1 MRTSA
6 ACALGGRALNAADR
20 LEAARRALV
29 LAERAA
35 GVSSV
40 AVLPGRASQGEAV
53 LGEATG
59 GAVPCGAPSGRA
71 FAGGARA
78 GAASDA
84 ARWREASGGWA
95 VPECLAEILPRG
107 LERGMSV
114 GFSGSILIGLLLAG
128 IASGSGAWSVFL
140 GMAGVGW
147 EAAESLGVEASRTVC
162 VPRVGDAARTQALTA
177 AVDGFDVAVIGS
189 SIRLD
194 ARERRL
200 LSKRAAV
207 RGCLLLGEGWD
218 CRDRVS
224 GEVVAV
230 EGVDRGVGH
239 VRALLVEAASGR
251 RRVRLRIGARGWAPA
266 QAADGEKNEGVGRV
280 QGGLSLVEAIPS

>member
-6 ACALGGRALNAADR
+6 ACALGGRALSAAER

-29 LAERAA
+29 LAESAA

-40 AVLPGRASQGEAV
+40 AVLPGRASHGEAV
-53 LGEATG
+53 LGAATG
-59 GAVPCGAPSGRA
+59 GAAPREAPSGRA
-71 FAGGARA
+71 WS

-84 ARWREASGGWA
+84 AHWREASGGWA

-107 LERGMSV
+107 LEPGMSV
-114 GFSGSILIGLLLAG
+114 GFSGSVLMGLLLAG

-147 EAAESLGVEASRTVC
+147 EAAESLGVEASRTVS
-162 VPRVGDAARTQALTA
+162 VPKVGDAARTQALTA
-177 AVDGFDVAVIGS
+177 AVDGFDVVVVGS

-207 RGCLLLGEGWD
+207 RGSLLLGEGWD
-218 CRDRVS
+218 CRDRVR

-239 VRALLVEAASGR
+239 VRALLVEATSGR
-251 RRVRLRIGARGWAPA
+251 RRVRLRIGACGWAPA
-266 QAADGEKNEGVGRV
+266 QASDGEKNEAAGRA

>member
-6 ACALGGRALNAADR
+6 ACALGGRALSAAER

-29 LAERAA
+29 LAESAA

-40 AVLPGRASQGEAV
+40 AVLPGRASHGEAV
-53 LGEATG
+53 LGAATG
-59 GAVPCGAPSGRA
+59 GAAPREAPSGRA
-71 FAGGARA
+71 WS

-107 LERGMSV
+107 LEPGMSV
-114 GFSGSILIGLLLAG
+114 GFSGSVLMGLLLAG

-140 GMAGVGW
+140 GMPGMGW
-147 EAAESLGVEASRTVC
+147 DAAESLGVDASRTVC
-162 VPRVGDAARTQALTA
+162 VPKVGDAARTQALTA
-177 AVDGFDVAVIGS
+177 AVDGFDVVVVGS

-207 RGCLLLGEGWD
+207 RGSLLLGEGWD
-218 CRDRVS
+218 CRDRVR

-239 VRALLVEAASGR
+239 VRALLVEATSGR
-251 RRVRLRIGARGWAPA
+251 RRVRLRIGACGWAPA
-266 QAADGEKNEGVGRV
+266 QASDGEKNEAAGRA

>member
-84 ARWREASGGWA
+84 ARWREASGGWV

-162 VPRVGDAARTQALTA
+162 VPKVGDAARTQALTA

>member
-6 ACALGGRALNAADR
+6 ACALGGRALSAAER

-29 LAERAA
+29 LAESAA

-40 AVLPGRASQGEAV
+40 AVLPGRASHGEAV
-53 LGEATG
+53 LGAATG
-59 GAVPCGAPSGRA
+59 GAAPREAPSGRA
-71 FAGGARA
+71 WS

-84 ARWREASGGWA
+84 AHWREASGGWA

-107 LERGMSV
+107 LEPGMSV
-114 GFSGSILIGLLLAG
+114 GFSGSVLMGLLLAG

-140 GMAGVGW
+140 GMPGMGWDAAG
-147 EAAESLGVEASRTVC
+147 SLGVDASRTVC
-162 VPRVGDAARTQALTA
+162 VPKVGDAARTQALTA
-177 AVDGFDVAVIGS
+177 AVDGFDVVVVGS

-207 RGCLLLGEGWD
+207 RGSLLLGEGWD
-218 CRDRVS
+218 CRDRVR

-239 VRALLVEAASGR
+239 VRALLVEATSGR
-251 RRVRLRIGARGWAPA
+251 RRVRLRIGACGWAPA
-266 QAADGEKNEGVGRV
+266 QASDGEKNEAAGRA

>member
-6 ACALGGRALNAADR
+6 ACALGGRALNAEDR
-20 LEAARRALV
+20 LEAARRALA

-35 GVSSV
+35 GVSPV
-40 AVLPGRASQGEAV
+40 AVLPGRASHGEAV

-71 FAGGARA
+71 FAGGARD

-147 EAAESLGVEASRTVC
+147 EAAESLGVEASRTVS
-162 VPRVGDAARTQALTA
+162 VPKVGDAARTQALTA
-177 AVDGFDVAVIGS
+177 AVDGFDVVVVGS

-207 RGCLLLGEGWD
+207 RGSLLLGEGWD
-218 CRDRVS
+218 CRDRVR

-239 VRALLVEAASGR
+239 VRALLVEATSGR
-251 RRVRLRIGARGWAPA
+251 RRVRLRIGACGWAPA
-266 QAADGEKNEGVGRV
+266 QASDGEKNEAAGRA

>member
-6 ACALGGRALNAADR
+6 ACALGGRGLSAAER

-29 LAERAA
+29 LAESAA

-40 AVLPGRASQGEAV
+40 AVLPGRASHGEAV
-53 LGEATG
+53 LGAPSG
-59 GAVPCGAPSGRA
+59 GAAPREAPSGRA
-71 FAGGARA
+71 WS

-107 LERGMSV
+107 LEPGMSV
-114 GFSGSILIGLLLAG
+114 GFSGSVLMGLLLAG

-140 GMAGVGW
+140 GMPGMGWDAAG
-147 EAAESLGVEASRTVC
+147 SLGVDASRTVC
-162 VPRVGDAARTQALTA
+162 VPKVGDAARTQALTA
-177 AVDGFDVAVIGS
+177 AVDGFDVVVVGS

-239 VRALLVEAASGR
+239 VRALLVEATSGR
-251 RRVRLRIGARGWAPA
+251 RRVRLRIGACGWAPA
-266 QAADGEKNEGVGRV
+266 QASDGEKNEAAGRA

>member
-1 MRTSA
+1 MRTSV
-6 ACALGGRALNAADR
+6 ACALGGRVLSAAER

-29 LAERAA
+29 LAESAA

-40 AVLPGRASQGEAV
+40 AVLPGRASHGGAV
-53 LGEATG
+53 LGAATG
-59 GAVPCGAPSGRA
+59 GAAPREAPAGRA
-71 FAGGARA
+71 WS

-107 LERGMSV
+107 LEPGMSV
-114 GFSGSILIGLLLAG
+114 GFSGSVLMGLLLAG

-140 GMAGVGW
+140 GMPGMGW
-147 EAAESLGVEASRTVC
+147 DAAESLGVDASRTVC
-162 VPRVGDAARTQALTA
+162 VPKVGDAARTQALTA
-177 AVDGFDVAVIGS
+177 AVDGFDVVVVGS

-207 RGCLLLGEGWD
+207 RGSLLLGEGWD
-218 CRDRVS
+218 CRDRVR

-239 VRALLVEAASGR
+239 VRALLVEATSGR
-251 RRVRLRIGARGWAPA
+251 RRVRLRIGACGWAPA
-266 QAADGEKNEGVGRV
+266 QASDGEKNEAAGRA

>member
-6 ACALGGRALNAADR
+6 ACALGGRVLSAAER
-20 LEAARRALV
+20 LEAARRALA

-35 GVSSV
+35 GVSPV
-40 AVLPGRASQGEAV
+40 AVLPGRASHGEAV

-71 FAGGARA
+71 FAGGARD

-114 GFSGSILIGLLLAG
+114 GFSGSVLMGLLLAG

-162 VPRVGDAARTQALTA
+162 VPKVGDAARTQALTA
-177 AVDGFDVAVIGS
+177 AVDGFDVVVVGS

-200 LSKRAAV
+200 FSKRAAV

-239 VRALLVEAASGR
+239 VRALLVEATSGR
-251 RRVRLRIGARGWAPA
+251 RRVRLRIGACGWAPA
-266 QAADGEKNEGVGRV
+266 QASDGEKNEAAGRA

>member
-1 MRTSA
+1 MRISA
-6 ACALGGRALNAADR
+6 ACSLGGRALNAEDR
-20 LEAARRALV
+20 LEAARRALA

-35 GVSSV
+35 GVSPV
-40 AVLPGRASQGEAV
+40 AVLPGRASHGEAV
-53 LGEATG
+53 LGEASG

-162 VPRVGDAARTQALTA
+162 VPKVGDAARTQALTA

-200 LSKRAAV
+200 FSKRAAV

>member
-6 ACALGGRALNAADR
+6 ACALGGRVLSAAER

-29 LAERAA
+29 LAESAA

-40 AVLPGRASQGEAV
+40 AVLPGRASHGGAV
-53 LGEATG
+53 LGAATG
-59 GAVPCGAPSGRA
+59 GAAPREAPAGRA
-71 FAGGARA
+71 WS

-107 LERGMSV
+107 LEPGMSV
-114 GFSGSILIGLLLAG
+114 GFSGSVLMGLLLAG

-140 GMAGVGW
+140 GMPGMGW
-147 EAAESLGVEASRTVC
+147 DAAESLGVDASRTVC
-162 VPRVGDAARTQALTA
+162 VPKVGDAARTQALTA
-177 AVDGFDVAVIGS
+177 AVDGFDVVVVGS

-207 RGCLLLGEGWD
+207 RGSLLLGEGWD
-218 CRDRVS
+218 CRDRVR

-239 VRALLVEAASGR
+239 VRALLVEATSGR
-251 RRVRLRIGARGWAPA
+251 RRVRLRIGACGWAPA
-266 QAADGEKNEGVGRV
+266 QASDGEKNEAAGRA

>member
-6 ACALGGRALNAADR
+6 ACALGGRALSAAER

-29 LAERAA
+29 LAESAA

-40 AVLPGRASQGEAV
+40 AVLPGRASHGEAV
-53 LGEATG
+53 LGAPSG
-59 GAVPCGAPSGRA
+59 GAAPREAPSGRA
-71 FAGGARA
+71 WS

-107 LERGMSV
+107 LEPGMSV
-114 GFSGSILIGLLLAG
+114 GFSGSVLMGLLLAG

-140 GMAGVGW
+140 GMPGMGW
-147 EAAESLGVEASRTVC
+147 DAAESLGVDASRTVC
-162 VPRVGDAARTQALTA
+162 VPKVGDAARTQALTA
-177 AVDGFDVAVIGS
+177 AVDGFDVVVVGS

-207 RGCLLLGEGWD
+207 RGSLLLGEGWD
-218 CRDRVS
+218 CRDRVR

-239 VRALLVEAASGR
+239 VRALLVEATSGR
-251 RRVRLRIGARGWAPA
+251 RRVRLRIGACGWAPA
-266 QAADGEKNEGVGRV
+266 QASDGEKNEAAGRA

>member
-71 FAGGARA
+71 FAGGARD

-177 AVDGFDVAVIGS
+177 AVDGFDVVVVGS

-207 RGCLLLGEGWD
+207 RGRLLLGEGWD
-218 CRDRVS
+218 CRDRVR

-251 RRVRLRIGARGWAPA
+251 RRVRLRIGACGWAPA
-266 QAADGEKNEGVGRV
+266 QASDGEKNEAAGRA

>member
-6 ACALGGRALNAADR
+6 ACALGGRALSAAER

-29 LAERAA
+29 LAESAA

-40 AVLPGRASQGEAV
+40 AVLPGRASHGEAV
-53 LGEATG
+53 LGAATG
-59 GAVPCGAPSGRA
+59 GAAPREAPSGRA
-71 FAGGARA
+71 WS

-107 LERGMSV
+107 LEPGMSV
-114 GFSGSILIGLLLAG
+114 GFSGSVLMGLLLAG

-140 GMAGVGW
+140 GMPGMGW
-147 EAAESLGVEASRTVC
+147 DAAESLGVDASRTVC
-162 VPRVGDAARTQALTA
+162 VPKVGDAARTQALTA

-251 RRVRLRIGARGWAPA
+251 RRVRLRIGARGWAPV
-266 QAADGEKNEGVGRV
+266 QAADGERHEGVGHAR
-280 QGGLSLVEAIPS
+280 GGLSLVEAIPS

>member
-6 ACALGGRALNAADR
+6 ACALGGRVLSAAER

-29 LAERAA
+29 LAESAA

-40 AVLPGRASQGEAV
+40 AVLPGRASHGEAV
-53 LGEATG
+53 LGAATG
-59 GAVPCGAPSGRA
+59 GAAPREAPSGRA
-71 FAGGARA
+71 WS

-107 LERGMSV
+107 LEPGMSV
-114 GFSGSILIGLLLAG
+114 GFSGSVLMGLLLAG

-140 GMAGVGW
+140 GMPGMGWDAAG
-147 EAAESLGVEASRTVC
+147 SLGGDASRTVC
-162 VPRVGDAARTQALTA
+162 VPKVGDAARTQALTA
-177 AVDGFDVAVIGS
+177 AVDGFDVVVVGS

-194 ARERRL
+194 ASERRL

-207 RGCLLLGEGWD
+207 RGSLLLGEGWD
-218 CRDRVS
+218 CRDRVR

-239 VRALLVEAASGR
+239 VRALLVEATSGR
-251 RRVRLRIGARGWAPA
+251 RRVRLRIGACGWAPA
-266 QAADGEKNEGVGRV
+266 QASDGEKNEAAGRA

>member
-59 GAVPCGAPSGRA
+59 GAVPCGA

-78 GAASDA
+78 GGASNA

-207 RGCLLLGEGWD
+207 RGCLLLGEGWE

-266 QAADGEKNEGVGRV
+266 QAADGERHEGVGHAR
-280 QGGLSLVEAIPS
+280 GGLSLVEAIPS

>member
-6 ACALGGRALNAADR
+6 ACALGGRALNAEDR
-20 LEAARRALV
+20 LEAARRALA

-35 GVSSV
+35 GVSPV
-40 AVLPGRASQGEAV
+40 AVLPGRASHGEAV

-71 FAGGARA
+71 FAGGARD

-162 VPRVGDAARTQALTA
+162 VPKVGDAARTQALTA

-280 QGGLSLVEAIPS
+280 QGGLSLVEEIPS

>member
-71 FAGGARA
+71 FAGGARD

-207 RGCLLLGEGWD
+207 RGRLLLGEGWD
-218 CRDRVS
+218 CRDRVR

-239 VRALLVEAASGR
+239 VRALLVEATSGR
-251 RRVRLRIGARGWAPA
+251 RRVRLRIGACGWAPA
-266 QAADGEKNEGVGRV
+266 QAADGERHEGVGRA

>member
-6 ACALGGRALNAADR
+6 ACALGDRALSASER
-20 LEAARRALV
+20 LAAARRALV
-29 LAERAA
+29 LAESAA

-40 AVLPGRASQGEAV
+40 TVLPGRDPQ
-53 LGEATG
+53 G
-59 GAVPCGAPSGRA
+59 GAVRGAAPSG
-71 FAGGARA
+71 GAWA
-78 GAASDA
+78 GAASDG
-84 ARWREASGGWA
+84 ARWREASGDWA
-95 VPECLAEILPRG
+95 VPECLAKILPRG

-114 GFSGSILIGLLLAG
+114 GFSGSVLIGLLIAG

-140 GMAGVGW
+140 GMPDVGW
-147 EAAESLGVEASRTVC
+147 EAAESLGVEASQTVC
-162 VPRVGDAARTQALTA
+162 VPKVGDAARTQALSA
-177 AVDGFDVAVIGS
+177 AVDGFDVVVVGS

-207 RGCLLLGEGWD
+207 RGRLLLGEGWD
-218 CRDRVS
+218 CRDRVR

-230 EGVDRGVGH
+230 EGVDRGAGH
-239 VRALLVEAASGR
+239 VRAVLVEAVSGR
-251 RRVRLRIGARGWAPA
+251 SRVRLRIGACGWAPA
-266 QAADGEKNEGVGRV
+266 QAAAGEKKEGVGRA

>member
-71 FAGGARA
+71 FAGGARD

-266 QAADGEKNEGVGRV
+266 QAADGERHEGVGRA

>member
-6 ACALGGRALNAADR
+6 ACALGGRALNAEDR
-20 LEAARRALV
+20 LEAARRALA

-35 GVSSV
+35 GVSPV
-40 AVLPGRASQGEAV
+40 AVLPGRASHGEAV

-71 FAGGARA
+71 FAGGARD

-162 VPRVGDAARTQALTA
+162 VPKVGDAARTQALTA

-239 VRALLVEAASGR
+239 VRALLVEAAAGR
-251 RRVRLRIGARGWAPA
+251 RRVRLWIGARGWAPA
-266 QAADGEKNEGVGRV
+266 QAADGERHEGVGHA

>member
-6 ACALGGRALNAADR
+6 ACALGGRALSAAER

-29 LAERAA
+29 LAESAA

-40 AVLPGRASQGEAV
+40 AVLPGRASHGEAV
-53 LGEATG
+53 LGAATG
-59 GAVPCGAPSGRA
+59 GAAPREAPSGRA
-71 FAGGARA
+71 WS

-107 LERGMSV
+107 LEPGMSV
-114 GFSGSILIGLLLAG
+114 GFSGSVLIGLLLAG

-140 GMAGVGW
+140 GMPGMGWDAAG
-147 EAAESLGVEASRTVC
+147 SLGVDASRTVC
-162 VPRVGDAARTQALTA
+162 VPKVGDAARTQALTA
-177 AVDGFDVAVIGS
+177 AVDGFDVVVVGS

-207 RGCLLLGEGWD
+207 RGSLLLGEGWD
-218 CRDRVS
+218 CRDRVR

-239 VRALLVEAASGR
+239 VRALLVEATSGR
-251 RRVRLRIGARGWAPA
+251 RRVRLRIGACGWAPA
-266 QAADGEKNEGVGRV
+266 QASDGEKNEAAGRA

>member
-71 FAGGARA
+71 FAGGARD

-162 VPRVGDAARTQALTA
+162 VPKVGDAARTQALTA

>member
-84 ARWREASGGWA
+84 ARWREASGGWV

-162 VPRVGDAARTQALTA
+162 VPRVGNAARTQALTA

>member
-20 LEAARRALV
+20 LKAARRALV

-59 GAVPCGAPSGRA
+59 GAVPCGA

-78 GAASDA
+78 GAASNA

-162 VPRVGDAARTQALTA
+162 VPRVGNAARTQALTA

-230 EGVDRGVGH
+230 EGVDRGVGP

>member
-6 ACALGGRALNAADR
+6 ACALGGRGLSAAER

-29 LAERAA
+29 LAESAA

-40 AVLPGRASQGEAV
+40 AVLPGRASHGEAV
-53 LGEATG
+53 LGAPSG
-59 GAVPCGAPSGRA
+59 GAAPREAPSGRA
-71 FAGGARA
+71 WS

-107 LERGMSV
+107 LEPGMSV
-114 GFSGSILIGLLLAG
+114 GFSGSVLMGLLLAG

-140 GMAGVGW
+140 GMPGMGWDAAG
-147 EAAESLGVEASRTVC
+147 SLGVDASRTVC
-162 VPRVGDAARTQALTA
+162 VPKVGDAARTQALTA
-177 AVDGFDVAVIGS
+177 AVDGFDVVVVGS

-218 CRDRVS
+218 CRDRVR

-230 EGVDRGVGH
+230 EGVDRGAGH
-239 VRALLVEAASGR
+239 VRAVLVEAVSGR
-251 RRVRLRIGARGWAPA
+251 SRVRLRIGACGWAPA
-266 QAADGEKNEGVGRV
+266 QASDGEKNEAAGRA

>member
-1 MRTSA
+1 MRTSV
-6 ACALGGRALNAADR
+6 ACALGGRVLSAAER

-29 LAERAA
+29 LAESAA

-40 AVLPGRASQGEAV
+40 AVLPGRASHGEAV
-53 LGEATG
+53 LGAATG
-59 GAVPCGAPSGRA
+59 GAAPREAPSGRA
-71 FAGGARA
+71 WS

-107 LERGMSV
+107 LEPGMSV
-114 GFSGSILIGLLLAG
+114 GFSGSVLMGLLLAG

-140 GMAGVGW
+140 GMPGMGWDAAG
-147 EAAESLGVEASRTVC
+147 SLGVDASRTVC
-162 VPRVGDAARTQALTA
+162 VPKVGDAARTQALTA
-177 AVDGFDVAVIGS
+177 AVDGFDVVVVGS

-207 RGCLLLGEGWD
+207 RGSLLLGEGWD
-218 CRDRVS
+218 CRDRVR

-239 VRALLVEAASGR
+239 VRALLVEATSGR
-251 RRVRLRIGARGWAPA
+251 RRVRLRIGACGWAPA
-266 QAADGEKNEGVGRV
+266 QASDGEKNEAAGRA